1 MSAHAFAF
9 PGPFKGITGLCDSES
24 PSVDSFGTICAAA
37 VDVTLDIIVD
47 LEARRKLVTPW

>member
-37 VDVTLDIIVD
+37 VDVTLNIIVD